1 MCKKG
6 SLRLSFSQGFNPF
19 ANQDIWVSKAF
30 HQPLQELTGR
40 GLSEHEEGGSASAP
54 FKRMI
59 DGWILAVAIGASM
72 DVPSPDFSFSDES
85 ATKIING
92 AVWQKDLAVIE
103 FLMALAIA
111 ETDDPYVVDD
121 PRKMLR
127 IAHGFADLGFPR
139 LIQMAQEGHLASA
152 TESLSRALVN
162 DLVEFV
168 EGG

>member
-1 MCKKG
+1 M
-6 SLRLSFSQGFNPF
+6 SFSTGFNPF

-30 HQPLQELTGR
+30 HQSLQELTGR

-59 DGWILAVAIGASM
+59 DGWILAVAIGAAM
-72 DVPSPDFSFSDES
+72 DVPAPDFNFGDES
-85 ATKIING
+85 AVKIING

-111 ETDDPYVVDD
+111 ETDDPYVIDD

-139 LIQMAQEGHLASA
+139 LIQLAQEGHLASA
-152 TESLSRALVN
+152 TESLSRAFVN
-162 DLVEFV
+162 ELAGAVDVD
-168 EGG
+168 